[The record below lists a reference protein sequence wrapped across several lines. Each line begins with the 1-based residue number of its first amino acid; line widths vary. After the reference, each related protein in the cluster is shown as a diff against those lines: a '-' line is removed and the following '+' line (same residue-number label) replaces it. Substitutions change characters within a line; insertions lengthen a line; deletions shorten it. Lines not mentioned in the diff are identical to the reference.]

1 MTQQNKESYQ
11 KFLTP
16 YEKTELLTLHKMK
29 APKRFA
35 IWSFSNSSSSISSSS
50 SSRSSS
56 SSKRRKRYTKNTEE
70 KEAEDEN

>member
-1 MTQQNKESYQ
+1 
-11 KFLTP
+11 
-16 YEKTELLTLHKMK
+16 MK

-35 IWSFSNSSSSISSSS
+35 IWSFSNSSSSS

-56 SSKRRKRYTKNTEE
+56 SSKRRKRYTKNIEE

>member
-1 MTQQNKESYQ
+1 
-11 KFLTP
+11 
-16 YEKTELLTLHKMK
+16 MK

-56 SSKRRKRYTKNTEE
+56 SSKRRKRYTKNIEE